1 MSPALYLRT
10 MLRESR
16 GAAGRLAFF
25 VACLAVGVAAV
36 VAVAGLSAS
45 LDEGLRAEAR
55 QLLAADLVIA
65 GSRPVPPG
73 FDLARAGLAGAQ
85 RTDVAEMVTVVA
97 NRIGP
102 AAAGPRAAAPSQPGP
117 AVAGRSQVVELKV
130 IDGEYPFYGTLA
142 LRPALPLSRLLD
154 ARSAVVGPELLS
166 RLHVKPGDTIDIG
179 GAPFRIAGLVLSEP
193 DRISISLSLGPRV
206 FITGSGLA
214 RTALVGRGSRIDH
227 KTLLKLPAGMS
238 AGAIAKA
245 ADRLRA
251 TLPDPSFY
259 RVQTY
264 KEGQPALRENFR
276 RVGQFLGLVALLS
289 LFVGGIGVAESVRA
303 WLAGRLDAIAVLKCL
318 GLRPR
323 EILALYVGQTALLGL
338 AGSVVGMVVGGFL
351 QAVLPR
357 LFPDL
362 IPHEL
367 IHAWQ
372 PWALL
377 RGLLLGTGVAVLFS
391 LPPLSGVLAV
401 PPARVFR
408 RDAEPLP
415 GHRGVVVAT
424 VLVLAAGILGMATLQ
439 SGSPL
444 RGLQFTGGILGA
456 TLALSLAALAVT
468 YAARRLPRGTA
479 RLWLRHGL
487 AALGRPGAATLG
499 AIVALGLGVVVV
511 LGMGLVERRLSREL
525 TAELPAGSPSAFLV
539 DIQPDQWPGVQA
551 LLRQAGATRVDSVPV
566 VMARLMAVDGHGVDR
581 MAARLPRGRR
591 WALTREQRL
600 TYLDKLPADNTIV
613 AGSLWSDPKRP
624 EVSVERDFAEDLG
637 IGLGSVL
644 RFDIQGVPIDLTVTS
659 LREVNWQTF
668 GINFFLVVEPGVLES
683 APQQRLAVAHLPR
696 GEEQRAQDLIAARYP
711 NVTVLRIREVLE
723 KVVRVLQRIGLAI
736 RFLGSFTVLAGIAI
750 LAGAVT
756 AGAGRR
762 GREVALLKTLGM
774 TRRGVAAIFAV
785 EYALVGLVAGII
797 GAAGGGVLAWAV
809 LTRGF
814 NQHWTTEPLPFAA
827 AVAVSVAL
835 TIAAGLAASWRAL
848 ERRPIEVLRSE

>member
-1 MSPALYLRT
+1 VSLALYLRT

-16 GAAGRLAFF
+16 GAAGRLVFF

-65 GSRPVPPG
+65 GNRPLPSG
-73 FDLARAGLAGAQ
+73 FDLGRAGLAGAQ
-85 RTDVAEMVTVVA
+85 RTDVAEMVTVVSA
-97 NRIGP
+97 PGRAPGP
-102 AAAGPRAAAPSQPGP
+102 VPPAAGP
-117 AVAGRSQVVELKV
+117 SQVAELKV
-130 IDGEYPFYGTLA
+130 IDGDYPFYGKLA

-154 ARSAVVGPELLS
+154 RESAVVGPELLA
-166 RLHVKPGDTIDIG
+166 RLHLAVGDRLDIG
-179 GAPFRIAGLVLSEP
+179 GAPFRIAAEVLSEP
-193 DRISISLSLGPRV
+193 DRISISLSLGPRIFV
-206 FITGSGLA
+206 SAAGLA
-214 RTALVGRGSRIDH
+214 RTTLVGRGSRIDH
-227 KTLLKLPAGMS
+227 KTLLKLPASMRP
-238 AGAIAKA
+238 AEVA
-245 ADRLRA
+245 AAAERLRS

-264 KEGQPALRENFR
+264 KEGQPALRDNFR

-289 LFVGGIGVAESVRA
+289 LFVGGIGVAQSVRA

-323 EILALYVGQTALLGL
+323 EILALYVGQTILLGL
-338 AGSVVGMVVGGFL
+338 AGSVVGMAIGGLL
-351 QAVLPR
+351 QAVLPG

-372 PWALL
+372 PWALA
-377 RGLLLGTGVAVLFS
+377 RGLFLGTGVALLFS

-424 VLVLAAGILGMATLQ
+424 LVVLAAGILGMASFQ
-439 SGSPL
+439 SGSTL
-444 RGLQFTGGILGA
+444 RGLEFTGGIVGA
-456 TLALSLAALAVT
+456 TLALTLAAFGVT

-499 AIVALGLGVVVV
+499 AIVALGLGVLVV
-511 LGMGLVERRLSREL
+511 LGMGLVEQRLSREL
-525 TAELPAGSPSAFLV
+525 TAELPAGAPSAFLI

-566 VMARLMAVDGHGVDR
+566 VMARLAAIDGRGVDR
-581 MAARLPRGRR
+581 MANRLPRGRR

-600 TYLDKLPADNTIV
+600 TYMEKLPEDNTVV
-613 AGSLWSDPKRP
+613 AGRLWSDPKHP
-624 EVSVERDFAEDLG
+624 EVSVEKDFAEDLG

-644 RFDIQGVPIDLTVTS
+644 RFDVQGVPLDLTVTS

-683 APQQRLAVAHLPR
+683 APQQRLAVAHLPPGR
-696 GEEQRAQDLIAARYP
+696 EQRAQDLVAARYP
-711 NVTVLRIREVLE
+711 NITLLRIREVLE
-723 KVVRVLQRIGLAI
+723 KVVRVLRRIGLGI

-762 GREVALLKTLGM
+762 GREVALMKTLGV

-785 EYALVGLVAGII
+785 EYALIGLVAGAI
-797 GAAGGGVLAWAV
+797 GATGGGVLAWAV

-814 NQHWTTEPLPFAA
+814 HQRWQTEPLPFAV
-827 AVAVSVAL
+827 AVAASVAL
-835 TIAAGLAASWRAL
+835 TVLAGLAASWRAL